1 MQQTGPKVTAILPS
15 YNAAEFIHATLD
27 SLAAQTWPN
36 LEILIG
42 DDCSTDNTPDI
53 LRAFVAKQPNARLII
68 REKNLGWVENMNDLM
83 TRAQGEYMFFAFHD
97 DIVAPTY
104 VERLCCARRPSR
116 RHTCVQ

>member
-15 YNAAEFIHATLD
+15 YNAAKFIHATLD

-68 REKNLGWVENMNDLM
+68 REKNLGWDPSAGRIHVF
-83 TRAQGEYMFFAFHD
+83 RF
-97 DIVAPTY
+97 
-104 VERLCCARRPSR
+104 SR
-116 RHTCVQ
+116 RHRCANLC